1 MNSTTARSLRQGF
14 PLAVSIAI
22 LAFVILI
29 SVILMSLR
37 SIFEKRDSGESRR
50 AGFEPVMLPGLS
62 DSEDIASDAG
72 ILRDEIVFQPDFGR
86 SVLMAENAFQA
97 GDFAR
102 SEDILRSLLLFF
114 PGSPTV
120 ERMLGNLFYSSGRY
134 ADAERIYQAILKRN
148 PSDLVILNNIA
159 MAQGMLGRF
168 ADAIEN
174 MKKVQEMNPDSA
186 IPDLNLAALYSK
198 ADDRPLARRH
208 FEAARRKLGGSL
220 EGLYFDPCLREL
232 LKESELRD
240 QIAPLPDSAEGKA
253 EAREGNTP

>member
-37 SIFEKRDSGESRR
+37 SIFEKRDQDEARR
-50 AGFEPVMLPGLS
+50 AGFEPVMLPRLL
-62 DSEDIASDAG
+62 DSEYIISDDG
-72 ILRDEIVFQPDFGR
+72 VSGEIVFQPDFGR
-86 SVLMAENAFQA
+86 SVLMAENAFNA
-97 GDFAR
+97 GDFIRA
-102 SEDILRSLLLFF
+102 EDILRSLLLFF

-134 ADAERIYQAILKRN
+134 TDAERFYQSILKRN
-148 PSDLVILNNIA
+148 PSDLVSLNNIA

-174 MKKVQEMNPDSA
+174 MKKVQELNPESA

-198 ADDRPLARRH
+198 ADDRPLARKH
-208 FEAARRKLGGSL
+208 FETARRKLGGSL
-220 EGLYFDPCLREL
+220 EGLSFDPCLREL
-232 LKESELRD
+232 LMESELRD
-240 QIAPLPDSAEGKA
+240 QIAPLPGSEK
-253 EAREGNTP
+253 EKTEVREGHAP